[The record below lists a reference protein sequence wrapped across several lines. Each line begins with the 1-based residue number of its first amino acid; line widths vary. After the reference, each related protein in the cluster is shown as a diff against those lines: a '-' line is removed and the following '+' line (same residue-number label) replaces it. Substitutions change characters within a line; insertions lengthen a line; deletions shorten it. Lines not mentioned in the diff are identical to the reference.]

1 MVYCGI
7 MIATTMKLSLKTKK
21 LLEKRRNYP
30 KEPLEYV
37 VTRLL
42 EYHAENAILT
52 KDEIKDVQQGLEDI
66 KSGRVYT
73 TEQLN
78 KELGL

>member
-1 MVYCGI
+1 
-7 MIATTMKLSLKTKK
+7 MIYYGMMSATTMKLSIKTKK

-42 EYHAENAILT
+42 EYHTENAILT
-52 KDEIKDVQQGLEDI
+52 KDEIKNVQQGLDDI

-73 TEQLN
+73 TKQLN
-78 KELGL
+78 KELEL

>member
-7 MIATTMKLSLKTKK
+7 MSTMKLSIKTKK

-37 VTRLL
+37 VDRLL
-42 EYHAENAILT
+42 QYHVENEILT